1 MIILYLGLLV
11 CGVVLFA
18 LSFVAQWCVAQRMRR
33 AHPRQWQIIAA
44 PDEGHTSTALQ
55 VWIRL
60 QRALQSPVLPALRDT
75 RITNWRR
82 VWQFAPG
89 LGWLCWVAAVGMRLL
104 AH

>member
-11 CGVVLFA
+11 CGVVLFS
-18 LSFVAQWCVAQRMRR
+18 LSFVAQWCIAQRMRR
-33 AHPRQWQIIAA
+33 AHPRQWQIIAVPEQGSA
-44 PDEGHTSTALQ
+44 TRIR

-60 QRALQSPVLPALRDT
+60 QRALQSPVLPALGDAH
-75 RITNWRR
+75 ITNWRR
-82 VWQFAPG
+82 VWRFAPG